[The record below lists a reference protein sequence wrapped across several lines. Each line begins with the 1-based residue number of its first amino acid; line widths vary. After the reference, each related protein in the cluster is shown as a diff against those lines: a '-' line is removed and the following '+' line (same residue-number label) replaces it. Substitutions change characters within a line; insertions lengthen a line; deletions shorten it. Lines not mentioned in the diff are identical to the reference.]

1 MKKELQM
8 RLAIATFMQETL
20 QQMAEKKQSSSGDGS
35 GDKDARSGA
44 REVLRFSFALHLY
57 V

>member
-35 GDKDARSGA
+35 GGKDARSGA